1 MGFFLGHEGWLV
13 GSYFPNQGLNPDHSN
28 ASHSLN
34 YVHILVHCP
43 SLRKSVMTIPQH
55 QLYPRLW
62 AQKEETCDSIHKA
75 FCLEKPQGC
84 LGGGRRRHVDT
95 EGTEKQLRP
104 RVTGLGLMSF
114 IIRGGWNDESGWAIP
129 GGGNPGI
136 RTRAEGGTLEPSLV
150 QRYEAELKQP
160 ER

>member
-1 MGFFLGHEGWLV
+1 MSFFFFLGHEAWFMGF
-13 GSYFPNQGLNPDHSN
+13 YFPNQGLNPDHSV
-28 ASHSLN
+28 ACHSLN

-62 AQKEETCDSIHKA
+62 AQKEEIRCNSIYKA
-75 FCLEKPQGC
+75 LCLEKPPGC
-84 LGGGRRRHVDT
+84 SGGGSRRHMDT
-95 EGTEKQLRP
+95 EAQSDRSGTHELYQYVLAEM
-104 RVTGLGLMSF
+104 MS
-114 IIRGGWNDESGWAIP
+114 GQAIS
-129 GGGNPGI
+129 GGGNPGM
-136 RTRAEGGTLEPSLV
+136 RTRAESGTLGPSLV